1 MSYVPLIYGIS
12 ATYLWVRFVLTMGKV
27 ARNYEVS
34 ATYIQ
39 PHSTI
44 FAEKLLNLK
53 IFWMLTGDVRC
64 KELLLI
70 RGRALPNVLSAFT
83 DIDAAL
89 LLPFLP

>member
-39 PHSTI
+39 PHSTD
-44 FAEKLLNLK
+44 F
-53 IFWMLTGDVRC
+53 FFSS
-64 KELLLI
+64 
-70 RGRALPNVLSAFT
+70 AL
-83 DIDAAL
+83 
-89 LLPFLP
+89 

>member
-44 FAEKLLNLK
+44 IGREIHYWGDIHNSITAEDLL
-53 IFWMLTGDVRC
+53 
-64 KELLLI
+64 KE
-70 RGRALPNVLSAFT
+70 
-83 DIDAAL
+83 
-89 LLPFLP
+89 

>member
-39 PHSTI
+39 PHRSEKFGAVSRYDIGKRAVLKLNCTI
-44 FAEKLLNLK
+44 
-53 IFWMLTGDVRC
+53 G
-64 KELLLI
+64 
-70 RGRALPNVLSAFT
+70 
-83 DIDAAL
+83 
-89 LLPFLP
+89 